1 MTVKGRSQA
10 YVNKLV
16 SVLESSGVEIRTS
29 APVSAV
35 ERTASGE
42 ADRTR
47 PLYSSLWILV
57 QDLILPFQDGFPDF

>member
-16 SVLESSGVEIRTS
+16 SVLESSGVEIRTC
-29 APVSAV
+29 APVSTV

-42 ADRTR
+42 ADCTRT
-47 PLYSSLWILV
+47 LYSFLWTI
-57 QDLILPFQDGFPDF
+57 FQDFIMPLRLID